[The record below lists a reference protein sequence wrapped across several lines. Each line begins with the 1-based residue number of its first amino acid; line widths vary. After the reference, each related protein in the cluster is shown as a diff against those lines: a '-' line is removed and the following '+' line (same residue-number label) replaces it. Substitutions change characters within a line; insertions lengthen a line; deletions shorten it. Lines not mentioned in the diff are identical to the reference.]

1 MLMEN
6 WNCVLIMFSFANDFG
21 NVKHHKTSLRG
32 VVQDYVISFN
42 EEQCEIECIMQ
53 HSMLIVKELFE
64 AFKKNDKTIKGR
76 LIAKVNY
83 DHLNPMTNE
92 ETERSFHFPSYSNEV
107 IEDSYEFFITH
118 MTKIAN
124 RIAEFNANHGSN
136 LKLKN
141 IEHIHIQI
149 TCIN

>member
-53 HSMLIVKELFE
+53 HSMIIVKDLYE
-64 AFKKNDKTIKGR
+64 ALKKG
-76 LIAKVNY
+76 
-83 DHLNPMTNE
+83 
-92 ETERSFHFPSYSNEV
+92 
-107 IEDSYEFFITH
+107 
-118 MTKIAN
+118 
-124 RIAEFNANHGSN
+124 
-136 LKLKN
+136 
-141 IEHIHIQI
+141 
-149 TCIN
+149 